1 MKILWID
8 LNSSYAHSSLALPA
22 LHAQIM
28 TDPSIEWEIVSAT
41 INENTGMIV
50 DEIYR
55 HRPDILAATT
65 WLFNHEQLMHV
76 ASRVKAL
83 LPEACLVLGGPEF
96 LGDNEEFLRKNPFV
110 DCVFRGEGEEVF
122 PQWLTCWN
130 HPEQWHTVPGLCYL
144 TPNKEYK
151 DNGIARV
158 LNFAGL
164 VPPEQ
169 SRFFNW
175 SKPFVQLET
184 TRGCFNTCAFC
195 VSGGEKPV
203 RTLSI
208 ESIRERLQLIHA
220 HGIKNVRVLDRTFN
234 YNPRRAKEL
243 LRLFLEFHPDI
254 RFHLE
259 IHPALLSEE
268 LKEELSLLPKGLLHL
283 EAGIQSLREPVLEKS
298 RRMGKL
304 SDALD
309 GLKFLCALPNM
320 ETHADLIAGLPL
332 YHLHEIFEDVR
343 TLAGYAAG
351 EIQLESL
358 KLLPG
363 TEMRR
368 RAEELGIKY
377 SPLPPYEVLQTHE
390 ISVSELQTARQLSR
404 LLDGFYNTPAWQA
417 LTRELI
423 LNDEQ
428 FLHRFLAYLTKAN
441 LIDQPMSLEKRGL
454 ILYEFCKQN
463 YPEYQIQAAI
473 AWIEA
478 GMSLKNSLPRKYG
491 PNDKSLLPL
500 GISFMENTKKAF
512 VCVSFLP
519 MKRGNMATGSAL
531 SRRYKKQVL
540 YSRQERKTLR
550 HQEKL
555 LVSKSNA
562 RF

>member
-41 INENTGMIV
+41 INENAGMIV
-50 DEIYR
+50 DEIY
-55 HRPDILAATT
+55 HHQPDILAATT
-65 WLFNHEQLMHV
+65 WLFNHEQLIHV

-83 LPEACLVLGGPEF
+83 LPKTCLVLGGPEF
-96 LGDNEEFLRKNPFV
+96 LGNNEEFLRKNPFV

-144 TPNKEYK
+144 TPYKEYK

-208 ESIRERLQLIHA
+208 ESIRRRLQLIHA

-283 EAGIQSLREPVLEKS
+283 EAGIQSLRVLEKS

-309 GLKFLCALPNM
+309 GLRFLCALPNM

-343 TLAGYAAG
+343 TLAEYAAG

-368 RAEELGIKY
+368 RAEESGIKY

-390 ISVSELQTARQLSR
+390 INVSELQTARQLSR

-428 FLHRFLAYLTKAN
+428 FLHRFLTYLTKAN

-463 YPEYQIQAAI
+463 YPEYQIQASI

-478 GMSLKNSLPRKYG
+478 GMSLKKLPAEKVWTKRQIPPATWNIIYGEYKESLR
-491 PNDKSLLPL
+491 L
-500 GISFMENTKKAF
+500 
-512 VCVSFLP
+512 CFLP
-519 MKRGNMATGSAL
+519 AD
-531 SRRYKKQVL
+531 
-540 YSRQERKTLR
+540 
-550 HQEKL
+550 EKGEHGYWFGFESEIQKASP
-555 LVSKSNA
+555 VFKA
-562 RF
+562 RT

>member
-144 TPNKEYK
+144 TPYKEYK

-208 ESIRERLQLIHA
+208 ESIRRRLQLIHA

-309 GLKFLCALPNM
+309 GLRFLCTLPNM

-478 GMSLKNSLPRKYG
+478 GMSLKKLPAEKVWTKRQIPPATWNIIYGEYKESLR
-491 PNDKSLLPL
+491 L
-500 GISFMENTKKAF
+500 
-512 VCVSFLP
+512 CFLP
-519 MKRGNMATGSAL
+519 AD
-531 SRRYKKQVL
+531 
-540 YSRQERKTLR
+540 
-550 HQEKL
+550 EKGEHGYWFGFESEIQKASP
-555 LVSKSNA
+555 VFKA
-562 RF
+562 RT

>member
-309 GLKFLCALPNM
+309 GLRFLCALPNM

-368 RAEELGIKY
+368 RVEELGIKY

-478 GMSLKNSLPRKYG
+478 GMSLKKLPAEKVWTKRQIPPATWNIIYGEYKESLR
-491 PNDKSLLPL
+491 L
-500 GISFMENTKKAF
+500 
-512 VCVSFLP
+512 CFLP
-519 MKRGNMATGSAL
+519 AD
-531 SRRYKKQVL
+531 
-540 YSRQERKTLR
+540 
-550 HQEKL
+550 EKGEHGYWFGFESEIQKASP
-555 LVSKSNA
+555 VFKA
-562 RF
+562 RT

>member
-41 INENTGMIV
+41 INENAGMIV
-50 DEIYR
+50 DEIY
-55 HRPDILAATT
+55 HHQPDILAATT
-65 WLFNHEQLMHV
+65 WLFNHEQLIHV

-83 LPEACLVLGGPEF
+83 LPKTCLVLGGPEF

-208 ESIRERLQLIHA
+208 ESIRRRLQLIHA

-309 GLKFLCALPNM
+309 GLRFLCALPNM

-463 YPEYQIQAAI
+463 YPEYQIQATI

-478 GMSLKNSLPRKYG
+478 GMSLKKLPAEKVWTKRQIPPATWNIIYGEYKESLR
-491 PNDKSLLPL
+491 L
-500 GISFMENTKKAF
+500 
-512 VCVSFLP
+512 CFLP
-519 MKRGNMATGSAL
+519 AD
-531 SRRYKKQVL
+531 
-540 YSRQERKTLR
+540 
-550 HQEKL
+550 EKGEHGYWFGFESEIQKASP
-555 LVSKSNA
+555 VFKA
-562 RF
+562 RT

>member
-144 TPNKEYK
+144 TPYKEYK

-309 GLKFLCALPNM
+309 GLRFLCALPNM

-343 TLAGYAAG
+343 TFAGYAAG

-428 FLHRFLAYLTKAN
+428 FLHRFLTYLTKAN

-463 YPEYQIQAAI
+463 YPEYQIQASI

-478 GMSLKNSLPRKYG
+478 GMSLKKLPAEKVWTKRQIPPATWNIIYGEYKESLR
-491 PNDKSLLPL
+491 L
-500 GISFMENTKKAF
+500 
-512 VCVSFLP
+512 CFLP
-519 MKRGNMATGSAL
+519 AD
-531 SRRYKKQVL
+531 
-540 YSRQERKTLR
+540 
-550 HQEKL
+550 EKGEHGYWFGFESEIQKASP
-555 LVSKSNA
+555 VFKA
-562 RF
+562 RT

>member
-65 WLFNHEQLMHV
+65 WLFNHEQLIHV

-83 LPEACLVLGGPEF
+83 LPKTCLVLGGPEF

-144 TPNKEYK
+144 TPYKEYK

-309 GLKFLCALPNM
+309 GLRFLCALPNM

-428 FLHRFLAYLTKAN
+428 FLHRFLTYLTKAN

-478 GMSLKNSLPRKYG
+478 GMSLKKLPAEKVWTKRQIPPATWNIIYGEYKESLR
-491 PNDKSLLPL
+491 L
-500 GISFMENTKKAF
+500 
-512 VCVSFLP
+512 CFLP
-519 MKRGNMATGSAL
+519 AD
-531 SRRYKKQVL
+531 
-540 YSRQERKTLR
+540 
-550 HQEKL
+550 EKGEHGYWFGFESEIQKASP
-555 LVSKSNA
+555 VFKA
-562 RF
+562 RT

>member
-41 INENTGMIV
+41 INENTGTIV

-309 GLKFLCALPNM
+309 GLRFLCALPNM

-404 LLDGFYNTPAWQA
+404 LLDGFYNTPAWQT

-463 YPEYQIQAAI
+463 YPEYQIQATI

-478 GMSLKNSLPRKYG
+478 GMSLKKLPAEKVWTKRQIPPATWNIIYGEYKESLR
-491 PNDKSLLPL
+491 L
-500 GISFMENTKKAF
+500 
-512 VCVSFLP
+512 CFLP
-519 MKRGNMATGSAL
+519 AD
-531 SRRYKKQVL
+531 
-540 YSRQERKTLR
+540 
-550 HQEKL
+550 EKGEHGYWFGFESEIQKASP
-555 LVSKSNA
+555 VFKA
-562 RF
+562 RT

>member
-298 RRMGKL
+298 HRMGKL

-309 GLKFLCALPNM
+309 GLRFLCALPNM

-404 LLDGFYNTPAWQA
+404 LLDGFYNTPAWQT

-463 YPEYQIQAAI
+463 YPEYQIQATI

-478 GMSLKNSLPRKYG
+478 GMSLKKLPAEKVWTKRQIPPATWNIIYGEYKESLR
-491 PNDKSLLPL
+491 L
-500 GISFMENTKKAF
+500 
-512 VCVSFLP
+512 CFLP
-519 MKRGNMATGSAL
+519 AD
-531 SRRYKKQVL
+531 
-540 YSRQERKTLR
+540 
-550 HQEKL
+550 EKGEHGYWFGFESEIQKASP
-555 LVSKSNA
+555 VFKA
-562 RF
+562 RT

>member
-65 WLFNHEQLMHV
+65 WLFNHEQLIHV

-83 LPEACLVLGGPEF
+83 LPKTCLVLGGPEF

-309 GLKFLCALPNM
+309 GLRFLCALPNM

-404 LLDGFYNTPAWQA
+404 LLDGFYNTPAWQT

-428 FLHRFLAYLTKAN
+428 FLHRFLTYLTKAN

-478 GMSLKNSLPRKYG
+478 GMSLKKLPAEKVWTKRQIPPATWNIIYGEYKESLR
-491 PNDKSLLPL
+491 L
-500 GISFMENTKKAF
+500 
-512 VCVSFLP
+512 CFLP
-519 MKRGNMATGSAL
+519 AD
-531 SRRYKKQVL
+531 
-540 YSRQERKTLR
+540 
-550 HQEKL
+550 EKGEHGYWFGFESEIQKASP
-555 LVSKSNA
+555 VFKA
-562 RF
+562 RT

>member
-309 GLKFLCALPNM
+309 GLRFLCALPNM

-423 LNDEQ
+423 LNDKQ
-428 FLHRFLAYLTKAN
+428 FLHRFLAYLTKVN

-478 GMSLKNSLPRKYG
+478 GMSLKKLPAEKVWTKRQIPPATWNIIYGEYKESLR
-491 PNDKSLLPL
+491 L
-500 GISFMENTKKAF
+500 
-512 VCVSFLP
+512 CFLP
-519 MKRGNMATGSAL
+519 ADEKGEHGYWFGFESEIQKASPVFKERSIKAREMEIKRIKRNAL
-531 SRRYKKQVL
+531 
-540 YSRQERKTLR
+540 
-550 HQEKL
+550 
-555 LVSKSNA
+555 
-562 RF
+562 

>member
-83 LPEACLVLGGPEF
+83 LPDACLVLGGPEF
-96 LGDNEEFLRKNPFV
+96 LGNNEEFLRKNPFV

-254 RFHLE
+254 RFHLA

-309 GLKFLCALPNM
+309 GLRFLCALPNM

-404 LLDGFYNTPAWQA
+404 LLDGFYNTPAWQT

-463 YPEYQIQAAI
+463 YPEYQIQATI

-478 GMSLKNSLPRKYG
+478 GMSLKKLPAEKVWTKRQIPPATWNIIYGEYKESLR
-491 PNDKSLLPL
+491 L
-500 GISFMENTKKAF
+500 
-512 VCVSFLP
+512 CFLP
-519 MKRGNMATGSAL
+519 AD
-531 SRRYKKQVL
+531 
-540 YSRQERKTLR
+540 
-550 HQEKL
+550 EKGEHGYWFGFESEIQKASP
-555 LVSKSNA
+555 VFKA
-562 RF
+562 RT